1 MIRKIYINKKY
12 QDGLGSFYIY
22 CTIYDS
28 LVFLYKRSCNSGIAD
43 KHLSA
48 CIKKKKLNLL
58 DSFLLKIA
66 KKEYEILIYID
77 NISQAEAAIKHLYLK
92 ITFQLL
98 FHSEKDKQI
107 SITHDYHRNNTDD
120 II

>member
-1 MIRKIYINKKY
+1 MWCFCIHALFKKFLKKYRKFYSKNDYIQLIRKIYINKKY

-77 NISQAEAAIKHLYLK
+77 NI
-92 ITFQLL
+92 
-98 FHSEKDKQI
+98 
-107 SITHDYHRNNTDD
+107 
-120 II
+120 